1 VITIYSKEQCPKC
14 VQAKE
19 LLNGKGVT
27 FVDINIEADE
37 EAKIFL
43 VSRGF
48 RSVPQIYVDGVFL
61 DGGLP
66 TLAQQSEDFFNQHR
80 AI

>member
-1 VITIYSKEQCPKC
+1 MITIYSKEQCPKC
-14 VQAKE
+14 VQAKD

-27 FVDINIEADE
+27 FVEVNIEADE

-48 RSVPQIYVDGVFL
+48 RSVPQINVNGVFL
-61 DGGLP
+61 DGGLT
-66 TLAQQSEDFFNQHR
+66 TLVQQSDDFFDQHR

>member
-1 VITIYSKEQCPKC
+1 MITIYSKEQCPKC
-14 VQAKE
+14 VQAKD
-19 LLNGKGVT
+19 LLIGKGVT
-27 FVDINIEADE
+27 FVDIDIEADE

-48 RSVPQIYVDGVFL
+48 RSVPQINVNGVFL
-61 DGGLP
+61 DGGLS
-66 TLAQQSEDFFNQHR
+66 TLVQQSDDFFDLHK